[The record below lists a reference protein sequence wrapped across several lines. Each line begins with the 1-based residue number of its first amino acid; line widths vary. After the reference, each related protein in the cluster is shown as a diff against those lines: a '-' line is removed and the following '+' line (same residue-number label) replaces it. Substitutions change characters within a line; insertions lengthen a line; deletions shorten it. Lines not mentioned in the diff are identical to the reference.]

1 MSPAEELMP
10 EANPAAPHVVLL
22 VEDEVLI
29 RLATADHLREAG
41 FKVVEAGTASEA
53 QELIKAGLQ
62 VDLVFTDIT
71 MPGAM
76 DGVGLCRWLQG
87 IGATAPVMLAS
98 GVPRALESA
107 KRDCTNVFGVA
118 AKPYDLDHI
127 VSRIRSILAEQ
138 S

>member
-1 MSPAEELMP
+1 MQ
-10 EANPAAPHVVLL
+10 EANLADPHVVLL

-29 RLATADHLREAG
+29 RLAAADHLRAAG
-41 FKVVEAGTASEA
+41 FKVVEAGAACEA

-71 MPGAM
+71 MPGEM
-76 DGVGLCRWLQG
+76 DGVGLCRWLQEIG
-87 IGATAPVMLAS
+87 ITAPIMLAS
-98 GVPRALESA
+98 GVPHALESA

-118 AKPYDLDHI
+118 AKPYDLDLI
-127 VSRIRSILAEQ
+127 VTQIRSILAER